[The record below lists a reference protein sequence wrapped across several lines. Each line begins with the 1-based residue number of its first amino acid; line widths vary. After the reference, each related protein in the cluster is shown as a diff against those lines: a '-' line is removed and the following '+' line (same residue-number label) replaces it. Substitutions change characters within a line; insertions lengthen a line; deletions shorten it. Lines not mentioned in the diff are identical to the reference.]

1 MKIKV
6 VAPLE
11 RKYSV
16 WIGVSILSSFV
27 SAPTDVDLRA
37 GGWCV
42 RSYQR
47 TAFMSLYAEA
57 LHFKK
62 ATDSDQA
69 RRCCE
74 IYQSIVQH
82 KDRVFPMACSMEF
95 TRIASFQ

>member
-1 MKIKV
+1 
-6 VAPLE
+6 
-11 RKYSV
+11 
-16 WIGVSILSSFV
+16 
-27 SAPTDVDLRA
+27 
-37 GGWCV
+37 
-42 RSYQR
+42 
-47 TAFMSLYAEA
+47 MSLYAEA

-95 TRIASFQ
+95 TKGGHL

>member
-16 WIGVSILSSFV
+16 WNGVSILSAFV
-27 SAPTDVDLRA
+27 SSPTDVDLQAR
-37 GGWCV
+37 GWCV

-47 TAFMSLYAEA
+47 TAFMGLYAEV

-62 ATDSDQA
+62 KNDSDQA

-74 IYQSIVQH
+74 IYQSIEQH
-82 KDRVFPMACSMEF
+82 KDRVFPMTCSMEF
-95 TRIASFQ
+95 TKTCQL